1 VKKGELDTW
10 LTLEQAKHGLVHVRL
25 TWFQLS
31 SDKNDLKAVLEETQ
45 MLRVTSMS
53 CALLSVFIDSARN
66 LPQAR
71 QTSKP
76 DPYLVLSVGKKTEQ
90 TAVQMRT
97 DSPVWE
103 QGFTFLVA
111 NPDNDT
117 LQLKVIDQKT
127 SNELGKFTYILS
139 HLMEK
144 KNMEILTEP
153 FQMQKSGPET
163 KILMAL
169 SLRVLKRGSG
179 IEEDVTDDDK
189 MATALKEEAKEN
201 VVVDE
206 PQPPK
211 APLRKHDSKM
221 STSVSGETEPL
232 IAEEIVSVNSA
243 SPPSPTS
250 SRGSSDRNF
259 STVVREPSVNSLNDP
274 GHLGSMMMTLRYNLQ
289 RQRLSVI
296 VHRIKNI
303 PLKDPSNIP
312 DPYVKLY
319 LLPGR
324 SKESKRKTNFV
335 KDNCNPVFDATFEYI
350 ISSAELHTSSLE
362 ITVAT
367 QKMIGS
373 PILGMFIVDL
383 NDPEITSQGITKW
396 YNLQPEIKAD

>member
-1 VKKGELDTW
+1 MNDFL
-10 LTLEQAKHGLVHVRL
+10 LI
-25 TWFQLS
+25 FS
-31 SDKNDLKAVLEETQ
+31 SSQ
-45 MLRVTSMS
+45 
-53 CALLSVFIDSARN
+53 
-66 LPQAR
+66 QAR
-71 QTSKP
+71 AQSKP
-76 DPYLVLSVGKKTEQ
+76 DPMLSLSVGGKTET

-103 QGFTFLVA
+103 QGFTFLVG

-117 LQLKVIDQKT
+117 LQLKIVDQKT

-144 KNMEILTEP
+144 KNLEVITQP
-153 FQMQKSGPET
+153 FQLQKSGPES

-169 SLRVLKRGSG
+169 SLRVLKRGSVG
-179 IEEDVTDDDK
+179 DAETDSEGK
-189 MATALKEEAKEN
+189 TPVKEESAGIPEKVN
-201 VVVDE
+201 PDE
-206 PQPPK
+206 PPKPPV
-211 APLRKHDSKM
+211 RKQESKNSQS
-221 STSVSGETEPL
+221 STVESPDPV
-232 IAEEIVSVNSA
+232 EEVVQAASSPDLAA

-250 SRGSSDRNF
+250 SRGSDKTSID
-259 STVVREPSVNSLNDP
+259 REPSVHSLSDP
-274 GHLGSMMMTLRYNLQ
+274 GLGSMFLTLQYNVQ

-296 VHRIKNI
+296 IHKIKNI

-350 ISSAELHTSSLE
+350 ISTAELHTSSLE
-362 ITVAT
+362 VTVAT

-373 PILGMFIVDL
+373 PMLGMVSSFNVINEISKLISFEYFQFIVDL
-383 NDPEITSQGITKW
+383 NDPEILNQGVSKW
-396 YNLQPEIKAD
+396 YNLQPEIKSD